1 MLEIKSKSSMIGYLN
16 AESPFTIDGWFK
28 TGDLVEIKDKS
39 KSLDIVLNGQESS
52 ERDVPDYIEC
62 DQKKLT
68 AKLTRIPKLDEVPY
82 PVQMEPN
89 LVVEF
94 YSRN

>member
-1 MLEIKSKSSMIGYLN
+1 MENFQTTFSATSAAVQGSGWGWLGYN
-16 AESPFTIDGWFK
+16 QG
-28 TGDLVEIKDKS
+28 S
-39 KSLDIVLNGQESS
+39 KSLEIVLHGQDSG
-52 ERDVPDYIEC
+52 ERDIPDYIEC

>member
-1 MLEIKSKSSMIGYLN
+1 MESKDI
-16 AESPFTIDGWFK
+16 
-28 TGDLVEIKDKS
+28 S
-39 KSLDIVLNGQESS
+39 KSLDIVLSCQESS

-68 AKLTRIPKLDEVPY
+68 AKLTRIPKLDEVPN
-82 PVQMEPN
+82 PVQKEPN